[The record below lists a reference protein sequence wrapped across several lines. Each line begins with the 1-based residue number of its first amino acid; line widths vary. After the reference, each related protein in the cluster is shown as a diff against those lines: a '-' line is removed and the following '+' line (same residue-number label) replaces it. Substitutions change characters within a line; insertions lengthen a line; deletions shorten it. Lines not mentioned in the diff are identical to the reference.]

1 LSAAS
6 DIANTDLVLL
16 AMALSGAA
24 DGFVDIEVIAEKA
37 FELSPQRFGWRTKP
51 YPSDKTVVQAVADLE
66 GKHGK
71 DQLTRRG
78 VKDQADKVATRRL
91 TSDGREKAREV
102 AERVANE
109 PFPDLES
116 ALAYFRGQSGTG
128 APEPT
133 PAERRRA
140 QAELQELRRHYAFQ
154 AWADGSDLHAIERW
168 QLLDA
173 MSCLPDA
180 PVETL
185 RGQIARLE
193 AVAER
198 WSDRD
203 IQSFLQ
209 ALGDAAGVTLRS

>member
-1 LSAAS
+1 
-6 DIANTDLVLL
+6 
-16 AMALSGAA
+16 MALAGAA
-24 DGFVDIEVIAEKA
+24 DGFVDVEVIAARA

-51 YPSDKTVVQAVADLE
+51 YPSDKTVVQAIADLE

-71 DQLTRRG
+71 DHLTRRG

-91 TSDGREKAREV
+91 TPDGREKAREV
-102 AERVANE
+102 AERVARKV
-109 PFPDLES
+109 FPDLES
-116 ALAYFRGQSGTG
+116 ALAYFRGQSGTA

-154 AWADGSDLHAIERW
+154 AWADGRDLHAIERW
-168 QLLDA
+168 QLFDA

-180 PVETL
+180 PLETL
-185 RGQIARLE
+185 RGQIERLE

-203 IQSFLQ
+203 IQTFLQ
-209 ALGDAAGVTLRS
+209 ALGDAAGISLRS